1 MIKLRYNS
9 RKMPLVI
16 SLDVATPKK
25 TTIRLIAFDETKR
38 NTKYMDRTHEFE
50 GSQNFIIRLP
60 QSPDKLTIE
69 IISKSERL
77 QLVKK
82 EVLPLRTQM
91 STKDFE
97 DKRIG
102 RFVAFCQEFALR
114 AGYLSIGKYE
124 DDSGSYEIQYLDTI
138 KNDQTGKEITTPARI
153 SVTRGTVQV
162 SQKIFSTYTIPGR
175 VAILLHEFC
184 HVFKNN
190 DAHSEIEADFHAAQ
204 IYCALGY
211 PRVEILKVFAAVFYR
226 ADTNLNRLR
235 LEKLIE
241 FVNNFDTNIQSV
253 KYGL

>member
-1 MIKLRYNS
+1 
-9 RKMPLVI
+9 MPLVI
-16 SLDVATPKK
+16 SLDIATPKK
-25 TTIRLIAFDETKR
+25 TTVRLIAFDETKR
-38 NTKYMDRTHEFE
+38 NTKYMDRIHEFQ
-50 GSQNFIIRLP
+50 GSQNFIVRLP

-69 IISKSERL
+69 IVSKSGERL
-77 QLVKK
+77 QLVNK
-82 EVLPLRTQM
+82 EVLSLRTQM

-102 RFVAFCQEFALR
+102 RFVAFAEQFSLR

-138 KNDQTGKEITTPARI
+138 RNDQTKKEITTPARI
-153 SVTRGTVQV
+153 SVQTGTVQV
-162 SQKIFSTYTIPGR
+162 SQKIFPTYTIPGR